1 MMNKSRGESAYLI
14 FLFGSSQFSGNSAR
28 AKPKNEYDSVFACC
42 CCWFDEFCVFV
53 AFVLRVRVRVRVLLL
68 LVLQLLLQ
76 PTLGAVVR
84 AGRSSILKNKFVVV
98 VVVVVVLIVVV
109 EKIRLS
115 SFLCVKKKRERETL
129 KATEE
134 TDEQQAVKKK
144 FGIKRETRSLH
155 NASQKKEWKFRAEKD
170 DAHTHTHHHPSC
182 TLFFSLSLRV
192 AKTHSMFITKFLQM
206 AVKKGPFAR
215 GGLKWKGHGAFA
227 VTQTRKTNAKKR
239 LKYVNENDSVL
250 REAAANDPKL
260 IAMRMSEASSDGNN
274 SSSSSSSSSE

>member
-1 MMNKSRGESAYLI
+1 MR
-14 FLFGSSQFSGNSAR
+14 
-28 AKPKNEYDSVFACC
+28 
-42 CCWFDEFCVFV
+42 
-53 AFVLRVRVRVRVLLL
+53 
-68 LVLQLLLQ
+68 
-76 PTLGAVVR
+76 
-84 AGRSSILKNKFVVV
+84 
-98 VVVVVVLIVVV
+98 
-109 EKIRLS
+109 
-115 SFLCVKKKRERETL
+115 
-129 KATEE
+129 ATELKQE
-134 TDEQQAVKKK
+134 RDSKPSNRPK
-144 FGIKRETRSLH
+144 
-155 NASQKKEWKFRAEKD
+155 KKEWKFRAEKD
-170 DAHTHTHHHPSC
+170 DKTHTTKHPHPSC

-260 IAMRMSEASSDGNN
+260 IAMRMSEASGDGNN

>member
-1 MMNKSRGESAYLI
+1 MRATGEQQVVKSSARERLEA
-14 FLFGSSQFSGNSAR
+14 FTTKKSGN
-28 AKPKNEYDSVFACC
+28 
-42 CCWFDEFCVFV
+42 
-53 AFVLRVRVRVRVLLL
+53 
-68 LVLQLLLQ
+68 
-76 PTLGAVVR
+76 LGR
-84 AGRSSILKNKFVVV
+84 RKTTHK
-98 VVVVVVLIVVV
+98 
-109 EKIRLS
+109 
-115 SFLCVKKKRERETL
+115 
-129 KATEE
+129 
-134 TDEQQAVKKK
+134 
-144 FGIKRETRSLH
+144 
-155 NASQKKEWKFRAEKD
+155 
-170 DAHTHTHHHPSC
+170 HTHTDHHPSC

>member
-1 MMNKSRGESAYLI
+1 M
-14 FLFGSSQFSGNSAR
+14 
-28 AKPKNEYDSVFACC
+28 
-42 CCWFDEFCVFV
+42 
-53 AFVLRVRVRVRVLLL
+53 
-68 LVLQLLLQ
+68 
-76 PTLGAVVR
+76 
-84 AGRSSILKNKFVVV
+84 
-98 VVVVVVLIVVV
+98 
-109 EKIRLS
+109 
-115 SFLCVKKKRERETL
+115 KKKRERNETL
-129 KATEE
+129 RA
-134 TDEQQAVKKK
+134 TDEQQVVKKSSASC
-144 FGIKRETRSLH
+144 KRETRSLH
-155 NASQKKEWKFRAEKD
+155 NKKEWKFRAEKTTHK
-170 DAHTHTHHHPSC
+170 HTHTPSSC

-260 IAMRMSEASSDGNN
+260 IAMRMSEASGDGNN